1 METSDYFKIQNSE
14 ISTTLIELK
23 STITSMKD
31 SGRVEESFD
40 KVNMALKEIIN
51 ADIEQ
56 ITSEPIENFIL
67 HLTSNKKISTYNLD
81 LLADL
86 LFITGHLVE
95 MQNNK
100 ELTKRIYSRSLSI
113 YQYLLKAET
122 DFPYE
127 RHLRI
132 KELKEILLQ

>member
-1 METSDYFKIQNSE
+1 MELKDYNKIQNNELSE
-14 ISTTLIELK
+14 KLKKLKLI
-23 STITSMKD
+23 IASMKD
-31 SGRVEESFD
+31 SGMINESFD
-40 KVNMALKEIIN
+40 KINIALKEIIN
-51 ADIEQ
+51 EDIEQ
-56 ITSEPIENFIL
+56 ITTEPVESFML

-95 MQNNK
+95 IQDNK
-100 ELTKRIYSRSLSI
+100 ELTKRIFSRSLAI

-132 KELKEILLQ
+132 KELKEILFQ